1 MHYKIHKEVVL
12 CPEYSM
18 VSNNI
23 YAVVFTAKYV
33 VALAGARRAC
43 VSCVPSCPPRGSA
56 RVIRQRRSPWPTAVY
71 VGDCSVRDP

>member
-1 MHYKIHKEVVL
+1 MHNKIHKKVIL
-12 CPEYSM
+12 CPEYSV

-23 YAVVFTAKYV
+23 YAVVFSAKYV
-33 VALAGARRAC
+33 VALAGADALVFRAYIA
-43 VSCVPSCPPRGSA
+43 VLLASA